1 MGALFLVEDEA
12 LMRMM
17 IADMVEELGHRVVAE
32 AGSIQA
38 AEPLARTTVFALG
51 ILDINIGC
59 FHINPIA
66 EMINGRGLQ
75 WMFVSGYGTRGRP
88 GLFSDRPVLQKP
100 FLISKFA
107 EMINSSLG
115 DSLGSRSF

>member
-1 MGALFLVEDEA
+1 MGAVFLVEDEA
-12 LMRMM
+12 LIRMM

-38 AEPLARTTVFALG
+38 AEPLARTTVFDLG
-51 ILDINIGC
+51 ILDINIGG
-59 FHINPIA
+59 FNISPIA
-66 EMINGRGLQ
+66 EIIDERGLPF
-75 WMFVSGYGTRGRP
+75 MFVSGYGAKGRP
-88 GLFSDRPVLQKP
+88 VLFRDRPVLQKP

-115 DSLGSRSF
+115 DSYNRGG